1 MRMTVRTTMTHQ
13 LVVLMK
19 KTTMNKILMQLSKDR
34 SHLIPPNVIYRICL
48 KTHQTAY

>member
-1 MRMTVRTTMTHQ
+1 MRMMVRTTMTHQ

-19 KTTMNKILMQLSKDR
+19 KTTMNKSLMQLSEDW
-34 SHLIPPNVIYRICL
+34 SHLIPPNIIYQIRP